1 MKNRFMETLGLH
13 QARDCGD
20 HIVFELPLVLDFN
33 YQLLTLQIY
42 PLDEDRG
49 YYITDDGLAFSEM
62 SYDAA
67 YYIDRFERED
77 KNDHMGITLSGEWLF
92 KQYPT
97 DFSVRV
103 AVNEFIRYFV
113 YLDDF
118 ILRIE

>member
-49 YYITDDGLAFSEM
+49 YYIPPERLSLTDGIKFLRAIGAVPILAHPLKEISHIQLDNM
-62 SYDAA
+62 LP
-67 YYIDRFERED
+67 
-77 KNDHMGITLSGEWLF
+77 NTTL
-92 KQYPT
+92 Q
-97 DFSVRV
+97 
-103 AVNEFIRYFV
+103 
-113 YLDDF
+113 
-118 ILRIE
+118 